1 MSGHKVG
8 VPTVLFLIL
17 VMVGIILSLV
27 FIALNV
33 ELSQNKPSKTANVT
47 KEDHFLLRTN
57 STEKYSTLVTEETT
71 NAEKSG
77 ASKNTLAS
85 VKKIQHL
92 DEGNG

>member
-8 VPTVLFLIL
+8 VPTVLFLML
-17 VMVGIILSLV
+17 VMIGIIVSLL
-27 FIALNV
+27 FISLNI
-33 ELSQNKPSKTANVT
+33 ELSQDKPSKIANVT
-47 KEDHFLLRTN
+47 KEDRFLLHTN